1 MKKLLLLI
9 TFIIATKC
17 TYAQKDS
24 LSKAVEARSAAI
36 GHTGNN
42 EIKVN
47 ILYLV
52 LGLPEISYE
61 RLIADNMGVGVS
73 AMVSLL
79 DDQDVRYALVANYRL
94 YFGNKKANGFFI
106 EGNMGIVGEE
116 HGTYYLV
123 PENNGYYELTKS
135 TQAYFGLGAA
145 AGVKFLTRNGLL
157 GEAYLGGGRLL
168 GNGISEF
175 YPRIG
180 VTIGKRF

>member
-24 LSKAVEARSAAI
+24 LSKVIEARSAAI

-61 RLIADNMGVGVS
+61 RLIADNMG
-73 AMVSLL
+73 
-79 DDQDVRYALVANYRL
+79 
-94 YFGNKKANGFFI
+94 
-106 EGNMGIVGEE
+106 
-116 HGTYYLV
+116 
-123 PENNGYYELTKS
+123 
-135 TQAYFGLGAA
+135 
-145 AGVKFLTRNGLL
+145 
-157 GEAYLGGGRLL
+157 
-168 GNGISEF
+168 
-175 YPRIG
+175 
-180 VTIGKRF
+180 

>member
-9 TFIIATKC
+9 ILFTVTNCA
-17 TYAQKDS
+17 YAQKDS
-24 LSKAVEARSAAI
+24 LSKAIQMRSAAI
-36 GHTGNN
+36 GHAGNN

-47 ILYLV
+47 LLYLV

-79 DDQDVRYALVANYRL
+79 DEQDVRYALLANYRL

-106 EGNMGIVGEE
+106 EGNMGVVAEE
-116 HGTYYLV
+116 HGTYYFM

-135 TQAYFGLGAA
+135 TKAYFGLGAA
-145 AGVKFLTRNGLL
+145 AGAKFLTRNGLL
-157 GEAYLGGGRLL
+157 GEAYLGAGRLL
-168 GNGISEF
+168 GNSSSGY
-175 YPRIG
+175 YPRVG